1 MKKIIFALLG
11 ISCSLVCAAAGFNN
25 LVNKGSNDKDRRV
38 TRIVKIAN
46 FEKIAL
52 TGSYDIVY
60 TQADKYSVEVTGPER
75 LVKEVRFSL
84 SQGTLNVRSN
94 DKLFSGG
101 KFRFF
106 SGVFSSGRDNN
117 VVIKISSPDLIAATV
132 TGSGSFVAPQLVD
145 TDHLELAV
153 TGSGDMVFN
162 NVICDSYVA
171 KVTGSGDLEIKKIV
185 AQRAELSLL
194 GSGDLSVSQHGVK
207 QTKASLRGSG
217 DLDLNCYQC
226 GEVAA
231 DLLGSGDI
239 SIEGTAKR
247 VTRNVRGSG
256 DISDH
261 TKRP

>member
-1 MKKIIFALLG
+1 MKKIFFALLG
-11 ISCSLVCAAAGFNN
+11 LSCSLVCAAAG
-25 LVNKGSNDKDRRV
+25 LSYLMPKAVEGKDRRI

-52 TGSYDIVY
+52 AGSYDIVY

-101 KFRFF
+101 KFRFS
-106 SGVFSSGRDNN
+106 SGLFSSGRDNN

-132 TGSGSFVAPQLVD
+132 TGSGSFVAPRLVD

-171 KVTGSGDLEIKKIV
+171 KVTGSGDLDVKKIV
-185 AQRAELSLL
+185 AQRARVAVT
-194 GSGDLSVSQHGVK
+194 GSGDLSVSQHNVK
-207 QTKASLRGSG
+207 QTAASLRGSG
-217 DLDLNCYQC
+217 DLELQCHNC
-226 GEVAA
+226 GVVNA

-239 SIEGTAKR
+239 SIKGTTR
-247 VTRNVRGSG
+247 QVTKNVKGSG

-261 TKRP
+261 TRRP